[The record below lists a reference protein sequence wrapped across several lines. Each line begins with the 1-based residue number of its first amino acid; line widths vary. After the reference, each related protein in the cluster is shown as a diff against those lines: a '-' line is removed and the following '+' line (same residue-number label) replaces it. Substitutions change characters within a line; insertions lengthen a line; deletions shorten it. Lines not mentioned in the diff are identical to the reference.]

1 MRLRPVPRNTFVGA
15 LVLGLATT
23 VLAGP
28 SAEDEDRRLADS
40 LWFVEKL
47 DKAWEPVLSDF
58 DRSLAALSSQAP
70 DHRTPDKVQRLADRA
85 RVTWAE
91 RKLKEGEPGEPRALE
106 LYELLAK
113 TAAETADRPKHH
125 EVCSKI
131 LMDQADRATRR
142 EKDDKKALQL
152 AGRAMEHTPGYP
164 RALKMIADLGFKV
177 AAQYRA
183 DEQFEEAMR
192 QFGDTIKAL
201 KQNGATD
208 ATPEVRDGLARIEE
222 IRKGTGTFAVSWLG
236 DPQVLAAVKGPKVTY
251 HPNSTLRFAP
261 KGGGKEPPAQ
271 NAAAER
277 RLVRVG
283 TFTVSAVPAGGGEPY
298 VTDVEITPG
307 GTAEITILTARPEGM
322 LLVPPAGADEAFLI
336 DRTEWSNAKYEQITG
351 RSRAGDPRAAVA
363 GISYADARR
372 AAEES
377 GRHLPTREQWTH
389 AAFGSPNARSPRFP
403 WGDTPGQPGRE
414 FIGGGDSTSAQDVE
428 SCREFP
434 SRWGCLNMAGNVWEW
449 IDYRGDGWL
458 LGGGWTSEAAFERDV
473 NTSGEPWKPDFLRDP
488 LPTEDAY
495 NRFSSTSDQD
505 RYLKYQAKSDGATMQ
520 QAGFRCVVP
529 LGKPRR

>member
-28 SAEDEDRRLADS
+28 SAEDENRRLADS

-47 DKAWEPVLSDF
+47 DKAWEPVLADF
-58 DRSLAALSSQAP
+58 DRSLAALSAEAP

-85 RVTWAE
+85 RLSWAE
-91 RKLKEGEPGEPRALE
+91 RKLKEGEAGEPRALE

-113 TAAETADRPKHH
+113 TAAEAADRPKHH

-131 LMDQADRATRR
+131 LMDQADRATKR

-152 AGRAMEHTPGYP
+152 AGRAMDHTPGYP

-208 ATPEVRDGLARIEE
+208 ATPEVRDGLARIED
-222 IRKGTGTFAVSWLG
+222 IRKGTGTFAVAWLG

-251 HPNSTLRFAP
+251 YQNSMLRFAP

-271 NAAAER
+271 NVAAER

-283 TFTVSAVPAGGGEPY
+283 KFTVSAVPSGGGEPY

-307 GTAEITILTARPEGM
+307 GTAEVTILTARPEGM
-322 LLVPPAGADEAFLI
+322 LLVPSSGADDAFLV
-336 DRTEWSNAKYEQITG
+336 DRTEVSNAAYQQMTG
-351 RSRAGDPRAAVA
+351 RSRPGNPRAAAA
-363 GISYADARR
+363 GISYREAKQ
-372 AAEES
+372 AAEQA
-377 GRHLPTREQWTH
+377 GKRLPTREQWTH
-389 AAFGSPNARSPRFP
+389 AAFGAPNAKSPRFP
-403 WGDTPGQPGRE
+403 WGDAPGEPGRQYV
-414 FIGGGDSTSAQDVE
+414 GDVDEPQDVE
-428 SCREFP
+428 SCKDAP
-434 SRWGCLNMAGNVWEW
+434 SRCGCLNMAGNVWEW
-449 IDYRGDGWL
+449 IEYRGDGWL
-458 LGGGWTSEAAFERDV
+458 LGGSWTSGPNFSKDFQRADGTTW
-473 NTSGEPWKPDFLRDP
+473 NPDYLRDP
-488 LPTEDAY
+488 LPTADMYEQ
-495 NRFSSTSDQD
+495 FPEKTDQNQ
-505 RYLKYQAKSDGATMQ
+505 YLKYKATAETTLP